1 METSGAFRVRPAD
14 WETDQPSLRAVRE
27 QVFVFEQSVPR
38 EMEWDEFDGLSRHVI
53 AEAQGAAI
61 GTGRLL
67 PDGHIGRIA
76 VLPGWRGRGVG
87 SALLRALL
95 DMARAAGHDRAM
107 LNAQV
112 RAAAFYRRFGFE
124 PAGGEFLEA
133 GIAHV
138 AMSRRL

>member
-1 METSGAFRVRPAD
+1 METSGTFRVRPAD
-14 WETDQPSLRAVRE
+14 WEADQPALRAVRE
-27 QVFVFEQSVPR
+27 QVFVLEQSVPR
-38 EMEWDEFDGLSRHVI
+38 EMEWDQFDGLSRHVI
-53 AEAQGAAI
+53 AEAQDAAI

-87 SALLRALL
+87 STLLRTLL

-112 RAAAFYRRFGFE
+112 RAVAFYRRFGFE
-124 PAGGEFLEA
+124 PAGEEFLEA
-133 GIAHV
+133 GIPHI